1 MCYLCRWKNESER
14 DMRIVVTFMVAA
26 LACLAAAAKGTITKH
41 ENEVAEGYN
50 FLLYEPE
57 NVLHKS
63 EEWLHE
69 SEILCEP
76 ENVSGKLPL
85 IIALHGG
92 SVCGADLD
100 MVANC
105 GAMDALNSGMELEA
119 YVVAPQNNSRSDWSA
134 DRIMAFVSYLTEH
147 YNVDTNRISA
157 IGLSMGAYGV
167 ADLIAA
173 YPDKIAAGIVLG
185 GALAHGDAANLNK
198 VPLWIIRGLKDRE
211 HAIARTEQTVKEMQA
226 ADPKTSRLIYSRVK
240 GLGHRQHERALYV
253 ADCYN
258 WLMSHSLADEGRAVQ
273 PAIEVKQLF
282 KHEIRKKGNNVS
294 KK

>member
-1 MCYLCRWKNESER
+1 
-14 DMRIVVTFMVAA
+14 V
-26 LACLAAAAKGTITKH
+26 AKGTITKH

-63 EEWLHE
+63 EKGLRESENLLQESDRVSYESERLLHE
-69 SEILCEP
+69 SEILYEP
-76 ENVSGKLPL
+76 ENAGGKLPL
-85 IIALHGG
+85 VIALHGG
-92 SVCGADLD
+92 SVCGADLE
-100 MVANC
+100 MVANY
-105 GAMDALNSGMELEA
+105 GAMDALNSGMELET
-119 YVVAPQNNSRSDWSA
+119 YVVAPQNNSRSEWSA
-134 DRIMAFVSYLTEH
+134 DRIMAIVSYLTEH

-185 GALAHGDAANLNK
+185 GALVHGDAANLNK

-258 WLMSHSLADEGRAVQ
+258 WLISHSLADEGRAVK